1 MSERE
6 VICEK
11 IGACGHI
18 HLNRPKALNALTLTM
33 VRGIDAALDLWEDDP
48 DITRI
53 VVTGEGEKAF
63 SAGGDIR
70 LLYDLGL
77 AGNHAEQLD
86 FWREEYRLNVRIKR
100 FEKPYIS
107 LIDGIVM
114 GGGVGV
120 SIHGSHRIAGD
131 KYIFAMPETGIG
143 FFPDVGATYFLSR
156 LPGKT
161 GTYMALTGE
170 RANVG
175 DGVALGLATHYVP
188 SEQFPALREA
198 LFTDEDVGLVLERFA
213 IPVPPSHVM
222 AEREVIDYCFA
233 GDDVRNILSRLESRV
248 VESAFAKRTLDVL
261 LTRPPLSVAI
271 ALRQKQI
278 GGSMSIEEAMR
289 TEFRIVSRLCKHP
302 DFYEGVRT
310 TILERGQKPQ
320 WNPARVEDVRV
331 SDVDAFFA
339 PLDGGEL

>member
-1 MSERE
+1 M
-6 VICEK
+6 
-11 IGACGHI
+11 
-18 HLNRPKALNALTLTM
+18 
-33 VRGIDAALDLWEDDP
+33 RGIDAALDLWEDDP

-77 AGNHAEQLD
+77 AGRHAEQLD

-198 LFTDEDVGLVLERFA
+198 LFTDEDVGLVLE
-213 IPVPPSHVM
+213 
-222 AEREVIDYCFA
+222 
-233 GDDVRNILSRLESRV
+233 LSL
-248 VESAFAKRTLDVL
+248 
-261 LTRPPLSVAI
+261 I
-271 ALRQKQI
+271 HI
-278 GGSMSIEEAMR
+278 
-289 TEFRIVSRLCKHP
+289 
-302 DFYEGVRT
+302 
-310 TILERGQKPQ
+310 
-320 WNPARVEDVRV
+320 
-331 SDVDAFFA
+331 
-339 PLDGGEL
+339 